1 VSTVRLE
8 SESLISSAITLFPS
22 DTVLSALQVMSRY
35 GLGVLPVVD
44 EARGELLG
52 EVSEDELRRLYA
64 RLPLARMAE
73 ILTVKVLSQEEE
85 ITGARWVG
93 QFHLGARQVH

>member
-1 VSTVRLE
+1 MSTLRME
-8 SESLISSAITLFPS
+8 SESLISRAITLFPS
-22 DTVLSALQVMSRY
+22 DTVLGALQVMGRY
-35 GLGVLPVVD
+35 GLSVLPVVD

-52 EVSEDELRRLYA
+52 EVTEDELRRLFA

-93 QFHLGARQVH
+93 QFSLGARQVH

>member
-1 VSTVRLE
+1 MSTLRLE

-22 DTVLSALQVMSRY
+22 DTVLGALQMMGRY
-35 GLGVLPVVD
+35 GLSVLPVVD

-85 ITGARWVG
+85 ITGAQWVG